1 MTPISE
7 AAQQAGRFGRGW
19 RSVAVALVAA
29 LGAALAA
36 FATALFLLPAA
47 LVFPVTAAGLVLA
60 AATFALIAWVSPPE
74 VGTTRLLYWDVA
86 GALTVLGLCAALF
99 GEPEQAVALMQRDDI

>member
-1 MTPISE
+1 MTPISD
-7 AAQQAGRFGRGW
+7 AAQRAGWFDRGW
-19 RSVAVALVAA
+19 RSIAVALAA
-29 LGAALAA
+29 AFGAALAA
-36 FATALFLLPAA
+36 FVTALFLLPPA

-60 AATFALIAWVSPPE
+60 AASMALIAWGSPSE
-74 VGTTRLLYWDVA
+74 VGPARLVYWDVA